1 MSNPLRT
8 RKFLRSMV
16 RARINEPIEDAFKDT
31 ELNSIID
38 FACVEVAR
46 RLSNIEQ
53 EWFAVK
59 GKITLIDSVDNYDL
73 PSDTLNIR
81 SIIWDNYIT
90 EVTRLPL
97 SKVPL
102 IKTNSNYTPSWK
114 NTFYWQVGSKIY
126 IQPAPGDDSEA
137 PDHGDLTVY
146 YIQKPIVLADED
158 SETILR
164 EEFLEAVIRFCVMTC
179 APKKEHLNPAD
190 TEKKYDEYFFEI
202 EKKIKVPVDHPTP
215 GERE

>member
-8 RKFLRSMV
+8 RKFLRSML
-16 RARINEPIEDAFKDT
+16 RARINEPIEDDFKDT

-38 FACVEVAR
+38 FGQIEVAR

-53 EWFAVK
+53 EWFARKDTIALSNGVS
-59 GKITLIDSVDNYDL
+59 IYDL
-73 PSDTLNIR
+73 PSDTLEIR
-81 SIIWDNYIT
+81 SIMWDNYTI

-102 IKTNSNYTPSWK
+102 IKVNSNYTPSSK
-114 NTFYWQVGSKIY
+114 NAFYWQVGSKIY
-126 IQPAPGDDSEA
+126 IQPVPDDST
-137 PDHGDLTVY
+137 GDAGNLTIY

-164 EEFLEAVIRFCVMTC
+164 EEFLEALIRFCVMIC
-179 APKKEHLNPAD
+179 APKKAHLNSTDA
-190 TEKKYDEYFFEI
+190 EKKYDEYFLEI
-202 EKKIKVPVDHPTP
+202 EKKIKVPVDHPTQ
-215 GERE
+215 GDRE

>member
-16 RARINEPIEDAFKDT
+16 RARINEPIEDDFKDT

-38 FACVEVAR
+38 FGQFEVAR

-53 EWFAVK
+53 EWFAKKETIPLSSAV
-59 GKITLIDSVDNYDL
+59 GDYDL
-73 PSDTLNIR
+73 PDDVLEIR
-81 SIIWDNYIT
+81 SIIWYKN
-90 EVTRLPL
+90 VTKLPL
-97 SKVPL
+97 SRVAL
-102 IKTNSNYTPSWK
+102 IETNTNYTPTIDNAFW
-114 NTFYWQVGSKIY
+114 WQIGSKLYLRPVPGAGFLGLYPSLTLWY
-126 IQPAPGDDSEA
+126 IQRPS
-137 PDHGDLTVY
+137 
-146 YIQKPIVLADED
+146 VLANED
-158 SETILR
+158 SESILR

-179 APKKEHLNPAD
+179 APKKAHLNPAD
-190 TEKKYDEYFFEI
+190 TEKKYDEYFLEI

>member
-16 RARINEPIEDAFKDT
+16 RARINEPIEDDFKDT

-38 FACVEVAR
+38 FGQVEVAR

-53 EWFAVK
+53 EWFAKK
-59 GKITLIDSVDNYDL
+59 GAITLSGTVTIYDL
-73 PSDTLNIR
+73 PTDVLEIR
-81 SIIWDNYIT
+81 SIMWDWYNV

-102 IKTNSNYTPSWK
+102 IKTNSNYTPSST

-126 IQPAPGDDSEA
+126 IQPAPIMDN
-137 PDHGDLTVY
+137 PGDLTIY
-146 YIQKPIVLADED
+146 YIQKPVVLPDED

-164 EEFLEAVIRFCVMTC
+164 EEFLEGIIRFSVMTC
-179 APKKEHLNPAD
+179 SPKKAHLNPAD
-190 TEKKYDEYFFEI
+190 TEKKYDEFFLEMAM
-202 EKKIKVPVDHPTP
+202 KYKVPVDHPVP